1 MKDTI
6 TVGGITIDID
16 IDSDS
21 IPVTADFNPLD
32 SEFDDQLNELI
43 DTTDN
48 ILNDLRIPVDYVIFM
63 INRLTKDLF
72 LYFAYSNEKYNP
84 NADAYSK
91 LVSPLDKLDVL
102 KDYDIRQNSYP
113 AVLAAWDH
121 ARYIVFENDFSV
133 IINYPAAFRKYCK
146 RGAVGQLTYQAAI
159 DCIKHEVETF
169 IWGSGFEQESRKML
183 NLIRDYKTTLKTAL
197 EEIYP
202 VIEQV
207 DAEKTE
213 QIRKIYQRLEEQ
225 LAYELIFAMPR
236 L

>member
-1 MKDTI
+1 
-6 TVGGITIDID
+6 
-16 IDSDS
+16 
-21 IPVTADFNPLD
+21 
-32 SEFDDQLNELI
+32 
-43 DTTDN
+43 
-48 ILNDLRIPVDYVIFM
+48 M

>member
-84 NADAYSK
+84 NAEY
-91 LVSPLDKLDVL
+91 
-102 KDYDIRQNSYP
+102 
-113 AVLAAWDH
+113 
-121 ARYIVFENDFSV
+121 
-133 IINYPAAFRKYCK
+133 
-146 RGAVGQLTYQAAI
+146 G
-159 DCIKHEVETF
+159 
-169 IWGSGFEQESRKML
+169 
-183 NLIRDYKTTLKTAL
+183 
-197 EEIYP
+197 
-202 VIEQV
+202 
-207 DAEKTE
+207 
-213 QIRKIYQRLEEQ
+213 
-225 LAYELIFAMPR
+225 
-236 L
+236 

>member
-183 NLIRDYKTTLKTAL
+183 NLIRDYKTTLKAAL

-207 DAEKTE
+207 NAEKAE
-213 QIRKIYQRLEEQ
+213 QVRKIYQRLEEQ

>member
-169 IWGSGFEQESRKML
+169 IWGSGFEQNHVKGSARG
-183 NLIRDYKTTLKTAL
+183 NISCHRAS
-197 EEIYP
+197 
-202 VIEQV
+202 
-207 DAEKTE
+207 
-213 QIRKIYQRLEEQ
+213 
-225 LAYELIFAMPR
+225 
-236 L
+236 

>member
-183 NLIRDYKTTLKTAL
+183 TTLKAAL

-207 DAEKTE
+207 NAEKAE
-213 QIRKIYQRLEEQ
+213 QVRKIYQRLEEQ